1 MPSGARTAGV
11 SDPDPQPYDHYRP
24 VDADY
29 PEGVYRVVGTAGNGG
44 GDDTV
49 RLLEV
54 SDADGRRVNTGR
66 VLAVPREDLGGFE
79 PAENPDAGFR
89 PMQVVDG
96 MVEEF
101 RMLLDWLR

>member
-1 MPSGARTAGV
+1 M
-11 SDPDPQPYDHYRP
+11 PDPSPYDHYRP

-29 PEGVYRVVGTAGNGG
+29 PEGVYRVVGTGGNDEAGE
-44 GDDTV
+44 V

-54 SDADGRRVNTGR
+54 ADTDGRRVTTGR
-66 VLAVPREDLGGFE
+66 VLAVAREDLAGFE

-96 MVEEF
+96 FVEEL
-101 RMLLDWLR
+101 RMLVDWLRP

>member
-1 MPSGARTAGV
+1 
-11 SDPDPQPYDHYRP
+11 
-24 VDADY
+24 
-29 PEGVYRVVGTAGNGG
+29 
-44 GDDTV
+44 
-49 RLLEV
+49 
-54 SDADGRRVNTGR
+54 VNTGR